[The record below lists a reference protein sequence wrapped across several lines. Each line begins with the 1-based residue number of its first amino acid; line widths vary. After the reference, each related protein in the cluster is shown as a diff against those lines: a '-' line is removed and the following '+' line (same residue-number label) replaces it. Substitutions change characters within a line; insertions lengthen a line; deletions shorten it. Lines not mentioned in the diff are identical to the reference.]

1 MAYATV
7 EEISQYLDQLQST
20 PENIDLLER
29 ILDRASSIIDEA
41 LGFSFAGYTTG
52 TRLVSS
58 YGTPYLTLPP
68 HEQGSVTAVTYGTTP
83 ATVTVTDYAE
93 QPDGS
98 LLLTTTADYANAYP
112 YRHNFPNWPYSLY
125 TVTADWGYGV
135 VPASVVEVC
144 LELAVNIW
152 RSRDKG
158 LWTDVIGADGG
169 GGIRFIGGL
178 TNQQRAILN
187 AVKRRFAPQPVV
199 A

>member
-7 EEISQYLDQLQST
+7 AEIKEYLDQLAGTEDQD
-20 PENIDLLER
+20 DLLEK
-29 ILDRASSIIDEA
+29 ILDRATSIIDEA
-41 LGFSFAGYTTG
+41 LGFSFDGYTTG

-93 QPDGS
+93 QLDGS
-98 LLLTTTADYANAYP
+98 LLLTTTTDYANVYP
-112 YRHNFPNWPYSLY
+112 YRHNYPAWGYSFY
-125 TVTADWGYGV
+125 TVTADWGYGP
-135 VPASVVEVC
+135 VPDSIVEVC

-169 GGIRFIGGL
+169 GSIRFIGGL